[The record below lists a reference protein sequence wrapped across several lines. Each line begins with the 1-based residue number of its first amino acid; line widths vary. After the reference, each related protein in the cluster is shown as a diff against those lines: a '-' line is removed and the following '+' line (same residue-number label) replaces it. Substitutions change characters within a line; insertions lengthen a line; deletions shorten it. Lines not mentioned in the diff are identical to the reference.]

1 MPTKISSCKIFH
13 LSNQIKPFYCYYS
26 QGCLHR
32 GGRPDG
38 GEGRLGAEVGEEE
51 DLRHLQMGPRAAR
64 RQAQDGELRDRPQQ
78 LRAHGEQ
85 TGGSRDALIRFIQS
99 L

>member
-1 MPTKISSCKIFH
+1 MPTKISSSPLAKFFIFQIFH
-13 LSNQIKPFYCYYS
+13 CYYS

-85 TGGSRDALIRFIQS
+85 TGGSRDALIRFI
-99 L
+99 